1 MILYYPFVVSVQ
13 AVARA
18 LQELPR
24 QPALRAQSA
33 TLLTA
38 TAPGMPPDLQLD
50 RLDCRAVIDYLT
62 VAYGEAR
69 PAILPPLDGQPKWFR
84 KKGASTST
92 LTVHDPS
99 ARDIKLLVEVLGN
112 PLLTELEL
120 SVDFWSKEGVPEGT
134 LDEFLRDT
142 YVALAARFRPE
153 DMTPWG
159 YGLRGGVTGR
169 GQKPLPFHQRL
180 PDPAEQLVY
189 GRRGDFLQSK
199 LYLKRVDQDLLLP
212 STEHRVRLEL
222 KMRRW
227 ALIDHF
233 QLDRLSDVLG
243 YSYRKTFTK
252 HFRIVAGPRLR
263 LNRAVDAKEKRKRE
277 LRMSRAWATAGVGKF
292 AVAPDL
298 PPETTKP
305 SIKQI
310 SSRARSQLSQD
321 QYVLIRH
328 QAANEK
334 IGLAFKT
341 LERRLR

>member
-1 MILYYPFVVSVQ
+1 MIGAAQV
-13 AVARA
+13 
-18 LQELPR
+18 LPR
-24 QPALRAQSA
+24 ASAAQGTIRNFA
-33 TLLTA
+33 RHRF
-38 TAPGMPPDLQLD
+38 PCMPPELHLD
-50 RLDCRAVIDYLT
+50 RLDCRAVIDFLT
-62 VAYGEAR
+62 VAYNEKR
-69 PAILPPLDGQPKWFR
+69 PAILPRLDGQPKWVR

-99 ARDIKLLVEVLGN
+99 SRDIRLLVDLLGN

-120 SVDFWSKEGVPEGT
+120 SVDFWPKEVVPDGER
-134 LDEFLRDT
+134 DEFLRDT

-159 YGLRGGVTGR
+159 YGVRGGLTGE

-180 PDPAEQLVY
+180 PTAAEQLIY

-199 LYLKRVDQDLLLP
+199 LYLKRVDQNMLLP
-212 STEHRVRLEL
+212 PSEHRVRLEL
-222 KMRRW
+222 KLRRW
-227 ALIDHF
+227 ALMDHF
-233 QLDRLSDVLG
+233 GLDRLSDLLG

-263 LNRAVDAKEKRKRE
+263 LNMALDDREKRKRE
-277 LRMSRAWATAGVGKF
+277 LRMHRAWATAGVGKF

-298 PPETTKP
+298 PPDTPTP
-305 SIKQI
+305 NVKQI
-310 SSRARSQLSQD
+310 RSRARLQLPQH
-321 QYVLIRH
+321 QYVLVRH

-341 LERRLR
+341 LERRMR